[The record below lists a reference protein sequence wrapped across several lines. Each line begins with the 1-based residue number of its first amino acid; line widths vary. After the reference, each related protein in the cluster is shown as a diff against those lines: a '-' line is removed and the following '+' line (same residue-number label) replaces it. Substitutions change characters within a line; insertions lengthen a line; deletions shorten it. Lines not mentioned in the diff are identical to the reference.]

1 MDAKRE
7 WELLQLAKWGFLG
20 SAEEPLND
28 PEHGDDGGSNG
39 EDREGVESPTSVG
52 GRLAEASEADST
64 AGARVGHLGAGRDVE
79 MADIGAT
86 DEDDYMD
93 YVNLDGQG
101 SATCAEDV
109 DSAWMIVGRQH

>member
-20 SAEEPLND
+20 SIEEPLND
-28 PEHGDDGGSNG
+28 PEHGDNGGSNG

-64 AGARVGHLGAGRDVE
+64 AGARVGHLKAGRYVE
-79 MADIGAT
+79 MTGIGAT
-86 DEDDYMD
+86 DEDDYVD
-93 YVNLDGQG
+93 YVDLDGRS
-101 SATCAEDV
+101 SATCAEDM
-109 DSAWMIVGRQH
+109 DSEWMIVRRQH